1 MDLGLGLW
9 REIRAWDRGVGL
21 GLEVADFGKG
31 LRRETGD

>member
-21 GLEVADFGKG
+21 GLELADFGKG
-31 LRRETGD
+31 ASERD